1 MKRMGCES
9 VLENQLICFV
19 QTPYVRHSTTHS
31 LFSKECAKLWKNW
44 MNAMRNRN
52 VNEKVTKNVR
62 VLKFILFKCLWVL
75 CYFGLCICVQ
85 CKIRNGVLDLL
96 IFIYLRLQISVA
108 AGESSFWILNIYHKV
123 INAPVM

>member
-1 MKRMGCES
+1 
-9 VLENQLICFV
+9 
-19 QTPYVRHSTTHS
+19 
-31 LFSKECAKLWKNW
+31 

-75 CYFGLCICVQ
+75 CYFGLCICIQ
-85 CKIRNGVLDLL
+85 CEIRNGVLDLL
-96 IFIYLRLQISVA
+96 ILIYLRLQISVV